1 MVHGLAGQLGGA
13 LTIQSKLQVGTS
25 IELWLPISAEA
36 ALGHDAAPP
45 QLKPSATGLV
55 LLVDDEDVVRAS
67 TADMLIELGYD
78 VAEAGSAE
86 EAIGL
91 INAGSRPDVVITDH
105 LMPGMTGT
113 DLAHK
118 LRDIGIA
125 APVLIIS
132 GYADDDGIAPELPRL
147 TKPFR
152 QSEVAASLTHLRA

>member
-1 MVHGLAGQLGGA
+1 
-13 LTIQSKLQVGTS
+13 
-25 IELWLPISAEA
+25 
-36 ALGHDAAPP
+36 
-45 QLKPSATGLV
+45 
-55 LLVDDEDVVRAS
+55 
-67 TADMLIELGYD
+67 MLIELGYD

-132 GYADDDGIAPELPRL
+132 GYAEDDGIAPELPRL

-152 QSEVAASLTHLRA
+152 QSELAASLTHLRL